1 MTGTTK
7 LHIGIAGAGSAG
19 LATAIAFARM
29 GHKVTV
35 LEKHRSLAPLGAGLL
50 IQPQGIR
57 ALQQLGLKDQFE
69 NVSLPIRRL
78 LGESHRGW
86 RIVDIAYDR
95 ELARSVSRDRLA
107 QTLFYEAL
115 ASGVAVAF
123 DDPVEHIARAG
134 DLARVETL
142 RGAHQFDLFVLAD
155 GAASTLRTKA
165 DLAAPATPYPWGA
178 LWGQFWVR
186 EWEEVETLK
195 QRYRGPREMM
205 GLMPTQVSDRGV
217 RLSLFWSLRCD
228 QHQAWRAAPVDA
240 WKEKARALWAGSEPV
255 LDQIRSHDDLSFAVY
270 RHSWPRRLANGPFVT
285 VGDAAHAL
293 TPQLGLGTTLAVQD
307 AIALA
312 ETVDEFGPVAGALAY
327 ERARRTPVR
336 AYQTLS
342 RALTPCFQSNGW
354 SWPRDVA
361 FAAGRRVPGIAWV
374 MKRSVA
380 Y

>member
-1 MTGTTK
+1 MTTK
-7 LHIGIAGAGSAG
+7 LRIGIAGAGSAG
-19 LATAIAFARM
+19 LATAIAFSRR
-29 GHKVTV
+29 GHRVTV
-35 LEKHRSLAPLGAGLL
+35 LEKHPSLAPLGAGLL

-57 ALQQLGLKDQFE
+57 ALQELGLKDQFE
-69 NVSLPIRRL
+69 KVSLPIRRL

-86 RIVDIAYDR
+86 RIVDIAYNQ

-107 QTLFYEAL
+107 QTLYDEAL
-115 ASGVAVAF
+115 SAGADVQFAA
-123 DDPVEHIARAG
+123 PVEHIEGAG
-134 DLARVETL
+134 NLARVVTPKGVHE
-142 RGAHQFDLFVLAD
+142 FDLFVLAD

-178 LWGQFWVR
+178 LWGQFWVD
-186 EWEEVETLK
+186 EWQDVEALK

-217 RLSLFWSLRCD
+217 RLSLFWSLRRD
-228 QHQAWRAAPVDA
+228 QYQEWRAASVDA
-240 WKEKARALWAGSEPV
+240 WKEKAIALWPGSEPV
-255 LDQIRSHDDLSFAVY
+255 LTRIRSHADVSLAIY

-307 AIALA
+307 AITLA
-312 ETVDEFGPVAGALAY
+312 EAVDACGPIEGAAAY
-327 ERARRTPVR
+327 ERSRKMPVR
-336 AYQTLS
+336 VYQTLS

-354 SWPRDVA
+354 AWPRDVM
-361 FAAGRRVPGIAWV
+361 FAAGRRVPGVAWV